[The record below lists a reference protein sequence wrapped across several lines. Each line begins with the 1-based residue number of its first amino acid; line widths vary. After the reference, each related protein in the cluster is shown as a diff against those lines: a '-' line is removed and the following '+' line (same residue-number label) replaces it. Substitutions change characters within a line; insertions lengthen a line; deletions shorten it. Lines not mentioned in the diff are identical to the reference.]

1 MSRDVTGTGGA
12 PTGSMQ
18 MAQSHGKRFRAELY
32 MSVINGQ
39 CVRQSH
45 ICDPS
50 GYKNAQYANT
60 CPVLVRF
67 EAEVRAVVRVAQS
80 QITTIIV

>member
-32 MSVINGQ
+32 MSVIDGQ

-45 ICDPS
+45 RCDQT
-50 GYKNAQYANT
+50 GYKMRNMRT